1 MAPKSSNSEK
11 SQSKAQKKKVALAL
25 QGGGSHGAFTWGI
38 LDRILEDGRIDIEGI
53 SGTSAGGLNA
63 VALCQGMIKGGRE
76 GARAE
81 LKRLWKR
88 VSELA
93 IGSPLKPLPFEGS
106 VGHYNLDHSPGYLS
120 LHMLQSLL
128 SPYEINPLNI
138 NPFRGFVEDFF
149 DFEALN
155 AFKGIK
161 LFLCATHVSTGK
173 LRLFNTQDLSVDT
186 VLASACLPN
195 LFQAVRIG
203 DDYYW
208 DGGFV
213 GNPAIY
219 PLIDSC
225 NTSDIMVVQIRVM
238 RRHTLPMTAIQI
250 HDRHAEITYNACLM
264 REMRSIDLITRL
276 IDKGLLDSQ
285 KVKRLFMHLIRDE
298 ALFGSLEM
306 SSALNGSWDF
316 LNFLF
321 HQGRACATKW
331 LVSHFDDIGVR
342 TSASIHKDFVSDD

>member
-1 MAPKSSNSEK
+1 MAPTSSNAEASEPK
-11 SQSKAQKKKVALAL
+11 TQQKKVAFAL
-25 QGGGSHGAFTWGI
+25 QGGGSHGAFTWGV

-63 VALCQGMIKGGRE
+63 VALCQGMIKGGKE

-81 LKRLWKR
+81 LKKLWKS
-88 VSELA
+88 VSDLA
-93 IGSPLKPLPFEGS
+93 VGSPLKPLPFEGS

-120 LHMLQSLL
+120 LHMIQSLL
-128 SPYEINPLNI
+128 SPYELNPLNI
-138 NPFRGFVEDFF
+138 NPFRGFVEEFF
-149 DFEALN
+149 DFKALN
-155 AFKGIK
+155 AFNEIK
-161 LFLCATHVSTGK
+161 LFLCATQVSTGK
-173 LRLFNTQDLSVDT
+173 LRLFHTEDLSVDT
-186 VLASACLPN
+186 VLASACLPH
-195 LFQAVRIG
+195 LFQAVRI
-203 DDYYW
+203 DDEYYW

-225 NTSDIMVVQIRVM
+225 STSDIVVVQIRVM

-298 ALFGSLEM
+298 PLFSSLEM
-306 SSALNGSWDF
+306 SSALNASWDF
-316 LNFLF
+316 LTFLF
-321 HQGRACATKW
+321 HQGRSCATTW
-331 LVSHFDDIGVR
+331 LASHFDDIGVC
-342 TSASIHKDFVSDD
+342 TSASIYKDFVSDH